1 MIRLATSTK
10 TEKANFLLRLG
21 AFLID
26 IVILGIASNILFA
39 ATGDYNGQNLLS
51 TLISLAYFVAMDVK
65 YGATLGK
72 KALKLRVVDAK
83 TGANLTWIS
92 AILRE
97 FVGRLVNSLTLGIGY
112 LWVLWDKDKQGL
124 HDKIGGSYVVK
135 QG

>member
-1 MIRLATSTK
+1 MATSTK

-39 ATGDYNGQNLLS
+39 VARDYNGQNLLS
-51 TLISLAYFVAMDVK
+51 TLLSLAYFVCMDVM